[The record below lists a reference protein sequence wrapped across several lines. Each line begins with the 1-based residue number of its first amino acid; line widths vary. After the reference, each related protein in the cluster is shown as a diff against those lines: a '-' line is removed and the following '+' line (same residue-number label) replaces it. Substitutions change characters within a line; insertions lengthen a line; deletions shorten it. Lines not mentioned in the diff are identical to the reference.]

1 MTEEEWFGSTDFRR
15 LGYYALDV
23 NPRGVMRAGRTPKRK
38 LRLASCAIA
47 RSVIVFAMSEQP
59 RLALAVVERF
69 AEGEVTE
76 AERVATRE
84 TVRGP
89 DDVLWAAEPA
99 NTANLA
105 VYHAL
110 GDDPSDL
117 LFTADV
123 AWRALQFSTESRLFQ
138 LAVLRDIVCNPF
150 RQVFFSDRWRTDTAI
165 LLASQMYESR
175 DFSAMPI
182 LADALQD
189 AGCENPDILEHC
201 RGEGPH
207 VRGCWVANLVLG
219 KK

>member
-1 MTEEEWFGSTDFRR
+1 MTEEEWFTSNDFRR
-15 LGYYALDV
+15 LGIYALDV
-23 NPRGVMRAGRTPKRK
+23 NPRGVMRDGRTPKRK

-47 RSVIVFAMSEQP
+47 RAVIVFALDEQTP
-59 RLALAVVERF
+59 LALTVAERF
-69 AEGEVTE
+69 AEGEATE
-76 AERVATRE
+76 VERVAMRE

-89 DDVLWAAEPA
+89 DDVWDPDPSGA
-99 NTANLA
+99 ANLA
-105 VYHAL
+105 VFHAL

-117 LFTADV
+117 LFAADA
-123 AWRALQFSTESRLFQ
+123 AWRAMQFSTEARLVQ
-138 LAVLRDIVCNPF
+138 LAILRDIVCNPF
-150 RQVFFSDRWRTDTAI
+150 RQVFFSDRWRTGTAI

-207 VRGCWVANLVLG
+207 VRGCWVVDLVLG
-219 KK
+219 KS